1 MAGTEIYITIFM
13 SKEVKIVAEMGA
25 SHHQDARTAK
35 EIIDAAKWAGANA
48 VKVQMFTPDQ
58 MTLNSKE
65 YIIQEGQWKGFK
77 LWDLYEAAALPVE
90 WVPQLKEYAES
101 LGLEFFATVYH
112 PDMIAVTESI
122 GLPIYKIASFEIPY
136 LELIEEVAKTKKPV
150 YISTGM
156 AEHKEIRT
164 VVDLVKKYHK
174 KITLLY
180 CVSEYPPKMEDM
192 NLRTIDAMGRTF
204 KTRVGLSDHTEG
216 MVAAIASVPLG
227 VSVIE
232 KHIRVDD
239 IGLDDFAVMPET
251 FRVMAKTIRAA
262 EQSLGKV
269 VYGGEKKFRRE
280 EIEGRWIRTVSSKIK
295 S

>member
-1 MAGTEIYITIFM
+1 
-13 SKEVKIVAEMGA
+13 
-25 SHHQDARTAK
+25 
-35 EIIDAAKWAGANA
+35 
-48 VKVQMFTPDQ
+48 MFTPDQ

-164 VVDLVKKYHK
+164 VVDLVRKYHK